1 MAAEAVA
8 WNGALVRCGL
18 TPASIQFLGTEGGI
32 DSTLSLHAISLADVR
47 EMMNSIRRA
56 AEKATVPAGA
66 VRPSFNFL
74 VGLRIKAFR
83 LWIEY
88 RVERGQTYGSAL
100 YDHVAMA
107 RFTSRL
113 TEVQN
118 LEASAASSSI
128 PDPPKLASF
137 ETWETWEELFTTYL
151 SHVRSSTLKI
161 PFTYLIRPPR
171 DTASQAAW
179 EAMTAAQRTDV
190 LDTAAVNPVDE
201 DLISTARHS
210 GPNFTIDNRV
220 LFDLL
225 KTLTIEGTCWSFLEQ
240 FNHARNGRAAFLL
253 LKQQAEGNWAVTS
266 KRTGAYNSIS
276 NAHFTGKG
284 RFTFAQY
291 TAVHNTAHNK
301 LDATAEPVPETKKVT
316 DFLNGINCDL
326 LKTAKQIVI
335 SDMKYKTDFHACQ
348 QYLQSVWSELSGAE
362 KKGIRSISQVEVN
375 PKKGR
380 FPHRNPR
387 GDRNPRFQKKGK
399 VKKDRHYS
407 NEEWT
412 KMKAEG
418 KTQAIE
424 ELRKQK
430 TAERLAREARST
442 AAVDTAHL
450 DKNVIVAVVKEL
462 KAHGISIG
470 SVQSSNDEDTAVS
483 ALTAP
488 NGTPLKEVQDPVTDH
503 KDAPT
508 NVPTPQAPPKQPPIA
523 AIPKK
528 QQTKADFDVAR
539 LASAGGQF
547 GRNKTKVSFPPADV
561 AKAAATTTKI
571 GAVHSTPVEFRS
583 NALPGQVF
591 PTYEAASAA
600 LAAHK
605 ATKKKKRVSPRKA
618 MVLPTQQN
626 KRPVIEAAVP
636 PNASTAPEGNP
647 SVEEG
652 TTTKRPKR
660 GV

>member
-47 EMMNSIRRA
+47 EMMISIRRA

-171 DTASQAAW
+171 DTASQLSW
-179 EAMTAAQRTDV
+179 DAMTAAQRTDV
-190 LDTAAVNPVDE
+190 LDTAAVAPVDE

-430 TAERLAREARST
+430 TAERLAREARTT

-450 DKNVIVAVVKEL
+450 DKDVIIAVVKEL

-483 ALTAP
+483 APRNA
-488 NGTPLKEVQDPVTDH
+488 
-503 KDAPT
+503 
-508 NVPTPQAPPKQPPIA
+508 PTPQAPPKQPPIA

-528 QQTKADFDVAR
+528 QQTKADFDGAR

-561 AKAAATTTKI
+561 AKAAATPTKI
-571 GAVHSTPVEFRS
+571 GAVHSTPVDFRS
-583 NALPGQVF
+583 KALPGQVF
-591 PTYEAASAA
+591 STYEAASAA

-605 ATKKKKRVSPRKA
+605 ATKKKKRASPRKA
-618 MVLPTQQN
+618 MVLPMQN
-626 KRPVIEAAVP
+626 KRPVNEAALP
-636 PNASTAPEGNP
+636 PDASTAPEGNP